1 MLCQAN
7 DGISSEHRLKTLMRG
22 RARLKQRKKK
32 ESQLLRTVN
41 YLVVR
46 EAGAFYVCSNVRV
59 IDSLTAMPATERP
72 DTDYSGSASQL
83 FKTICNHARV
93 PALLSTIKAILMLE
107 KSS

>member
-1 MLCQAN
+1 MTQAIGTPKLARAANGGSQAN

-59 IDSLTAMPATERP
+59 IDSLTAMPATRHGLLRL
-72 DTDYSGSASQL
+72 SFSALQNYL
-83 FKTICNHARV
+83 
-93 PALLSTIKAILMLE
+93 
-107 KSS
+107 

>member
-1 MLCQAN
+1 M
-7 DGISSEHRLKTLMRG
+7 
-22 RARLKQRKKK
+22 KK

-72 DTDYSGSASQL
+72 DTDYSVSASQL
-83 FKTICNHARV
+83 FKTICNHASSIENSA
-93 PALLSTIKAILMLE
+93 PNSTLLSTIKAILMLE
-107 KSS
+107 NHRKKTSAPL